1 LQPAA
6 IPFPNRA
13 TTLGFVL
20 LAGAV
25 NVSAFAFELFE
36 RIVWIDKFLHA
47 FTGFA
52 ATLTVLYLLR
62 HRLHR
67 AIARYPGTVI
77 TGSMAFGLAIGLG
90 WELLEWLGDTLYG
103 LSLMKGA
110 TDTVMDL
117 VMDALGAGM
126 AGYAAQAAWQAR
138 RDRTSWN
145 RG

>member
-1 LQPAA
+1 MKPVA

-13 TTLGFVL
+13 TTVGFVV

-25 NVSAFAFELFE
+25 NLSAFAFELFD
-36 RIVWIDKFLHA
+36 RVAGIDKFLHA

-52 ATLTVLYLLR
+52 ATLAVLYLLR
-62 HRLHR
+62 HRLHQ
-67 AIARYPGTVI
+67 AIARTPGIVI
-77 TGSMAFGLAIGLG
+77 AASMAFGLAIGLA

-138 RDRTSWN
+138 RA
-145 RG
+145 G